1 MSEYDILIEKNNL
14 VNSDEWQRIRKLQL
28 DRIVNLSTGNTD
40 PLIIVVML
48 LNIENTDKW
57 SEDFNSR
64 KEKEN
69 KE

>member
-40 PLIIVVML
+40 PLIIVGML
-48 LNIENTDKW
+48 RNIANTDKW

-64 KEKEN
+64 KAKEN